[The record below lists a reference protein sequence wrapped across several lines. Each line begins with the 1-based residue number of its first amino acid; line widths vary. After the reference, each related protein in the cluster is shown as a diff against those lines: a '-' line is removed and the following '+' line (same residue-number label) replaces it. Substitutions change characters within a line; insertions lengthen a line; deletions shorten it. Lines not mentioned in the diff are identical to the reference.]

1 VSAVSVKVVGDRA
14 DVPLMSMELAATA
27 AIVAAAGGV
36 RFAISRLVQHGRW
49 RDVDVGRRAI
59 VLARNLTL
67 LLALAALTLV
77 WSDQLRVV
85 GVSMVA
91 FALAMVIAAQ
101 DLIRSIMGAVARTT
115 SNAFSVGDLIV
126 VGEQR
131 GYVIDS
137 SVTSTTLLEIGTGHL
152 RTGRTVTIPNSYFL
166 TEPVINETGGH
177 RFILHSFTL
186 PVPIGQWRYASDV
199 LLAAAQL
206 HTADHLE
213 PARVQMEARARRHS
227 LSMPIVEPL
236 VFGSPTDTS
245 TVKLTVRV
253 PVDAQDV
260 WRVEHSIAQAWLEAM
275 ASDDNTGSG
284 LAPAPESFHRRR
296 DDRASAPALR

>member
-1 VSAVSVKVVGDRA
+1 M
-14 DVPLMSMELAATA
+14 LTELTATA
-27 AIVAAAGGV
+27 AIVLAAGLA
-36 RFAISRLVQHGRW
+36 RFAIARLVQHRLW
-49 RDVDVGRRAI
+49 RDVDVGRRTI

-67 LLALAALTLV
+67 LLAVAGVMLI

-85 GVSMVA
+85 GVSLVA

-115 SNAFSVGDLIV
+115 SNAFSIGDLIV

-137 SVTSTTLLEIGTGHL
+137 SVTSTTLLEIGAGHL
-152 RTGRTVTIPNSYFL
+152 RTGRTVTIPNSHFL
-166 TEPVINETGGH
+166 TEPVVNETGGH

-186 PVPIGQWRYASDV
+186 PVSIGNWRFARDV
-199 LLAAAQL
+199 LLAAAKV
-206 HTADHLE
+206 HTADFVE
-213 PARVQMEARARRHS
+213 PARLQMEARARRHS

-236 VFGSPTDTS
+236 VFGAPADTDT
-245 TVKLTVRV
+245 VALTVRV

-260 WRVEHSIAQAWLEAM
+260 WRVEHGICQSWLEALS
-275 ASDDNTGSG
+275 ASSS
-284 LAPAPESFHRRR
+284 APSSSAPSSSAPSSSAPSSSAQSEPPHQRRR
-296 DDRASAPALR
+296 DDRAPAPMP